1 MKVFQILVNG
11 SDEEKQFINNLIQ
24 VIKNVNT
31 TFIHD
36 IKSLEEIVQYLASKI
51 KKYGLNIQR
60 WSILQD
66 TLKPGGMKTVT
77 IH

>member
-31 TFIHD
+31 TSIHD

-66 TLKPGGMKTVT
+66 TLKPGEIKTVT